1 MTDRTARQAAANKL
15 LVMTDSDQNTSEQ
28 GEERIR
34 FSSVDLP
41 EGSQGPYEVFANGV
55 PQVEGEHYEQDGM
68 TLYFFRPIRQ
78 EEKLGFWR
86 WLSIFIGIAGS
97 YKQNDSIDVTFVRDG
112 HRLIET
118 SLPIKVLVEPTE
130 EQRGMLVGSYS
141 PGG

>member
-1 MTDRTARQAAANKL
+1 MTQRTALRATSNKL
-15 LVMTDSDQNTSEQ
+15 LAMNDSVEKPGDESA
-28 GEERIR
+28 ERIR

-41 EGSQGPYEVFANGV
+41 EDSQGPYEVFANGV
-55 PQVEGEHYEQDGM
+55 PQVEGEHYEQEGM

-97 YKQNDSIDVTFVRDG
+97 YKQNDSVDVVCSSQGQRKHHVNLPIDVLKT
-112 HRLIET
+112 
-118 SLPIKVLVEPTE
+118 PTE
-130 EQRGMLVGSYS
+130 EERGMLMGSYS

>member
-1 MTDRTARQAAANKL
+1 MTDTEPSNE
-15 LVMTDSDQNTSEQ
+15 TSSDEQ
-28 GEERIR
+28 IR
-34 FSSVDLP
+34 FSSVALP
-41 EGSQGPYEVFANGV
+41 EDSEGPYEVFANGV
-55 PQVEGEHYEQDGM
+55 PQHEGEHYVHEGDV
-68 TLYFFRPIRQ
+68 LYFFRPIRQ

-112 HRLIET
+112 QRLIET
-118 SLPIKVLVEPTE
+118 SLPITVLVEPTE

>member
-1 MTDRTARQAAANKL
+1 MTQRTALRATSNKL
-15 LVMTDSDQNTSEQ
+15 LSMNDSVESPGDQSA
-28 GEERIR
+28 ERIR

-55 PQVEGEHYEQDGM
+55 PQVEGEHYEQEGM